1 MPLPIIGIPCCRWKL
16 ESGHYYHLVG
26 EKYIAAVVGASG
38 LPWLI
43 PALGEIHTTA
53 ILAQVDGLL
62 FTGSPSNIEPHHYGS
77 SALAEDF
84 NDAER
89 DATTLPLMRAAIAAG
104 IPVLGL
110 CRGAQ
115 EMNVAFGGTLHQ
127 QIQTLPNM
135 LDHREPKGDIAAMYG
150 PAHEIELAPNG
161 LLRQIYGQDRAWVN
175 SLHQQGVKQL
185 ANGLVSE
192 ATAPD
197 GLIEAFRVADTPAFN
212 LGVQWHP
219 EWQYQDHPL
228 SIAIFKSFGA
238 ACLAHHQQRRINHE
252 PH

>member
-1 MPLPIIGIPCCRWKL
+1 MSLPIIGIPCCRWKL
-16 ESGHYYHLVG
+16 ESGHFYHLVG
-26 EKYIAAVVGASG
+26 EKYIAAVVGAGG
-38 LPWLI
+38 LPLLI
-43 PALGEIHTTA
+43 PALGSIHA
-53 ILAQVDGLL
+53 EHILAQVDGLL
-62 FTGSPSNIEPHHYGS
+62 FTGSQSNIEPHHYGS
-77 SALAEDF
+77 PTLAEDF

-135 LDHREPKGDIAAMYG
+135 LDHREPDGDIATMYG
-150 PAHEIELAPNG
+150 PAHEITLTPDG
-161 LLRQIYGQDRAWVN
+161 LLRQLYGHDRAWVN

-185 ANGLVSE
+185 AAGLISE

-197 GLIEAFRVADTPAFN
+197 GLIEAFRLADTAAFN
-212 LGVQWHP
+212 LAVQWHP
-219 EWQYQDHPL
+219 EWQFQDNPL
-228 SIAIFKSFGA
+228 SIAIFNAFGA
-238 ACLAHHQQRRINHE
+238 ACLAHYQQRIQG
-252 PH
+252 